1 MKNFKLFALVLCL
14 VMLVSSAAM
23 ADMTPGTYTGVATG
37 MFDGLTVEVTVSA
50 TAIEDIKVTS
60 HNETAPG
67 WPALEKLPAAI
78 VAAQSIAVDA
88 VSGATRSSEGVV
100 KAVTAALEAAG
111 ADIAAFS
118 KPVESAPVVAP
129 DYFPVMGSFEVPT
142 TWDESYDVV
151 VVGGGFAGLA
161 AAYGAV
167 ENGSS
172 G

>member
-111 ADIAAFS
+111 A
-118 KPVESAPVVAP
+118 
-129 DYFPVMGSFEVPT
+129 
-142 TWDESYDVV
+142 
-151 VVGGGFAGLA
+151 
-161 AAYGAV
+161 
-167 ENGSS
+167 
-172 G
+172 

>member
-78 VAAQSIAVDA
+78 VAAQSIAASRCSTTARRTQTHSRSDA
-88 VSGATRSSEGVV
+88 VSTSSRLG
-100 KAVTAALEAAG
+100 
-111 ADIAAFS
+111 
-118 KPVESAPVVAP
+118 
-129 DYFPVMGSFEVPT
+129 
-142 TWDESYDVV
+142 
-151 VVGGGFAGLA
+151 
-161 AAYGAV
+161 
-167 ENGSS
+167 
-172 G
+172 

>member
-67 WPALEKLPAAI
+67 WPALEKLPLPSLRLSPSPLTPFPAPPAPP
-78 VAAQSIAVDA
+78 
-88 VSGATRSSEGVV
+88 R
-100 KAVTAALEAAG
+100 AL
-111 ADIAAFS
+111 S
-118 KPVESAPVVAP
+118 R
-129 DYFPVMGSFEVPT
+129 
-142 TWDESYDVV
+142 
-151 VVGGGFAGLA
+151 L
-161 AAYGAV
+161 
-167 ENGSS
+167 
-172 G
+172 